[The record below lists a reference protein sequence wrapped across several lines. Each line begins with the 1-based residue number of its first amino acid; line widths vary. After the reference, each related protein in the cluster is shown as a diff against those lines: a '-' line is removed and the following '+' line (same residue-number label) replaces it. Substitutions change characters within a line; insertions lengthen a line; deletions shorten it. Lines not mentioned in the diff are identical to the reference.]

1 MKKLRR
7 YRLTKRGVFAC
18 LIACAL
24 AGSALT
30 EARARTARDSDAQW
44 VGTWASSPQLGDPGN
59 APPAPGFADS
69 TLRQI
74 VHVSI
79 GGDQIR
85 VRFSNAFGVTPLV
98 ISSAHVALGA
108 GGSAIKPESDK
119 ALTFANQ
126 PSVTIPAGALVYSD
140 PVDFALAPLSD
151 LVVTIHAAA
160 APNGITTHPGSRET
174 SYLASGDLVSA
185 ATLPAPA
192 QTDHWYFLNGID
204 VLARRAAATVVT
216 LGDSITDGR
225 GTTTNGNGRWPDDLA
240 RRLQANIT
248 TANIGVLNEGIGG
261 NRILHD
267 GLGPNALARFD
278 RDVLAQDGVRWLIVL
293 EGVNDIG
300 TIATAATR
308 NEKPATP
315 QDIIAAYE
323 QIIPRAHAH
332 GIRAIGA
339 TITPFGGSF
348 YSSPAA
354 EAARQTVNT
363 WIRTSGKFDAVI
375 DFDAALRDPNNPTHL
390 LAAADSGD
398 HLHPADAGYKMMADA
413 IDLTLFGK

>member
-225 GTTTNGNGRWPDDLA
+225 GSTTNGNGRWPDDLA
-240 RRLQANIT
+240 RRLVANKS

-300 TIATAATR
+300 TAATAATH
-308 NEKPATP
+308 NETPATA

-323 QIIPRAHAH
+323 QIILRAHAH

-339 TITPFGGSF
+339 TITPFGDSF
-348 YSSPAA
+348 YSTPAT
-354 EAARQTVNT
+354 EAIRQAVNT

-390 LAAADSGD
+390 LPAADSGD

-413 IDLTLFGK
+413 IDLALFGK

>member
-119 ALTFANQ
+119 SLTFANQ

-225 GTTTNGNGRWPDDLA
+225 GSTTNGNGRWPDDLA
-240 RRLQANIT
+240 RRLVANKS

-300 TIATAATR
+300 TAATAATH
-308 NEKPATP
+308 NETPATA

-323 QIIPRAHAH
+323 QIILRAHAH

-339 TITPFGGSF
+339 TITPFGDSF
-348 YSSPAA
+348 YSTPAT
-354 EAARQTVNT
+354 EAIRQAVNT

-390 LAAADSGD
+390 LPAADSGD

-413 IDLTLFGK
+413 IDLALFGK